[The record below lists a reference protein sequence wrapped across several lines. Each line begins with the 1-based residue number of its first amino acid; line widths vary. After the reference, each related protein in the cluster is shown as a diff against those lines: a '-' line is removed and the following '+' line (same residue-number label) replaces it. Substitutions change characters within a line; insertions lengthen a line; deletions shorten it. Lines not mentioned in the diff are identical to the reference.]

1 MGAVLPSPTLSSSPH
16 RWWVFVIIPLVL
28 SLGVYLGW
36 RYFYANREVA
46 SSIPRATGIAITSAT
61 AEKGD
66 IGVYIDAIGTVTPE
80 YTASMTAQVSGLVTS
95 VEFKEGQTV
104 RKGDPLVEI
113 NSAPYRATLLQA
125 QGVLE
130 RDQNLLAQA
139 QMDAERYR
147 LLWATKAIGKQ
158 ILDDQEKLVLQ
169 DQGTVKNDQGTVD
182 YDQIQVD
189 FCHIVAPIAGRMGLR
204 LVDPGNVVQS
214 TGAVTL
220 AVVAQLQPI
229 TVIFTI
235 PEDNIGRI
243 EDRLRLKATLSV
255 DVFDRTAQTK
265 IASGQLLT
273 LDNQIDTTTG
283 TVKARALFDNKN
295 EALFPNQFVNARL
308 LVNTLQG
315 VTLVSA
321 SAIQQ
326 NGQAS
331 FVYLIQDNVAH
342 LRSVKPGVTEA
353 GMAQVDGINPGDIV
367 ADSGFDKLQDN
378 VAVVI
383 AVKPVAENSGSRPQ

>member
-36 RYFYANREVA
+36 RYVYANREVA

-80 YTASMTAQVSGLVTS
+80 YTASITAQVSGLVTS

-104 RKGDPLVEI
+104 REGDPLVEI

-158 ILDDQEKLVLQ
+158 ILDD
-169 DQGTVKNDQGTVD
+169 
-182 YDQIQVD
+182 
-189 FCHIVAPIAGRMGLR
+189 
-204 LVDPGNVVQS
+204 
-214 TGAVTL
+214 
-220 AVVAQLQPI
+220 
-229 TVIFTI
+229 
-235 PEDNIGRI
+235 
-243 EDRLRLKATLSV
+243 
-255 DVFDRTAQTK
+255 
-265 IASGQLLT
+265 
-273 LDNQIDTTTG
+273 
-283 TVKARALFDNKN
+283 
-295 EALFPNQFVNARL
+295 
-308 LVNTLQG
+308 
-315 VTLVSA
+315 
-321 SAIQQ
+321 
-326 NGQAS
+326 
-331 FVYLIQDNVAH
+331 
-342 LRSVKPGVTEA
+342 
-353 GMAQVDGINPGDIV
+353 
-367 ADSGFDKLQDN
+367 
-378 VAVVI
+378 
-383 AVKPVAENSGSRPQ
+383 